1 MEQLDDLPAEM
12 ECVICH
18 GRHDYRHGDRPV
30 PAAGPGEVLLKVH
43 SAGLCAS
50 DVACWKGAF
59 GYWPGDGMPGYVQPP
74 VVPGHEFVGTV
85 VGLGDGAGHK
95 HGLALGDTA
104 ISEQITPCW
113 GCRYCK
119 RGQYWMCQHGE
130 IYGFRQHC
138 HGAMATYMVFPANAI
153 NHRVPDEVPI
163 DHAVFIE
170 PLACAIH
177 AVDRADIVPG
187 DTVVVAGCGPIGLG
201 MIAAARLRQPG
212 LLVASDYHPDRRE
225 LALASGADL
234 ALDPGSAD
242 VIDEVRSLTEGYGCD
257 VFLEASG
264 HPSAVNQGLRM
275 IRKLGTFVVFGV
287 FKEPV
292 TTEWSIIGDRKELD
306 VRGAHLGPYC
316 YPRAMELLA
325 SGALPM
331 DRIVTH
337 RLAFSQIDTALEL
350 VAGGSDSV
358 KVTLAPGLS

>member
-1 MEQLDDLPAEM
+1 MDQLDHLPRSM

-18 GRHDYRHGDRPV
+18 GPHDYQHDEKPV
-30 PAAGPGEVLLKVH
+30 PTVGQGEVLLKVH

-59 GYWPGDGMPGYVQPP
+59 GYWPGDGMPGFVQPP

-85 VGLGDGAGHK
+85 VGLGEGAADK
-95 HGLALGDTA
+95 HGLALGETA

-113 GCRYCK
+113 DCRFCN
-119 RGQYWMCQHGE
+119 RGQYWMCHNTE

-138 HGAMATYMVFPANAI
+138 HGAMAEYMVFPANAI
-153 NHRVPDEVPI
+153 NHKVPDTVNI

-177 AVDRADIVPG
+177 AVDRAAITEG

-201 MIAAARLRQPG
+201 MIAAARQCNPG
-212 LLVASDYHPDRRE
+212 LLIATDLHPQRLQ
-225 LALASGADL
+225 LARDCGADL
-234 ALDPGSAD
+234 TLNPGEID

-287 FKEPV
+287 FKEQV

-306 VRGAHLGPYC
+306 VLGAHLGPYC
-316 YPRAMELLA
+316 YPRAMDMLA
-325 SGALPM
+325 ADALPM
-331 DRIVTH
+331 DRIITH
-337 RLAFSQIDTALEL
+337 RLPFSEIDAALEL
-350 VAGGSDSV
+350 TAGGADSV
-358 KVTLAPGLS
+358 KVTLAPGL